1 MLHSDSVGCM
11 TKDGI
16 SIRIDVSIVMRVM
29 GDDPNNVCKLVHEVT
44 PFGLRDLLRASLS
57 AELRKL
63 ARSSNHADVH
73 GLRNSVAIS
82 SEAATTTT
90 TTTTTPAAE
99 TTRGAR
105 RVSFSP
111 DVAARAGMADDRGED
126 YGPSRERDERVDD
139 APVPSVMDTMRA
151 VLNQQFN
158 TIGIE
163 ILDVLIRDIALPD
176 RVQSQLTRR
185 TLTMCDDAI
194 ERMQREI
201 DVQSVRH
208 DEEIRLKR
216 MHVSDRTRL
225 MKDGEYDAM
234 LARLELDTLRA
245 EGDRAIKSIESQM
258 SIDVELVRAENALTV
273 QRIEDEARL
282 ETERIRV
289 QSTSDVEVELA
300 ATKDELDVMSA
311 RGQLEVARN
320 VAKREKGTFDRA
332 ATCVLG
338 SFRLRIPQLS
348 LPKI

>member
-1 MLHSDSVGCM
+1 
-11 TKDGI
+11 
-16 SIRIDVSIVMRVM
+16 
-29 GDDPNNVCKLVHEVT
+29 
-44 PFGLRDLLRASLS
+44 
-57 AELRKL
+57 
-63 ARSSNHADVH
+63 
-73 GLRNSVAIS
+73 
-82 SEAATTTT
+82 
-90 TTTTTPAAE
+90 
-99 TTRGAR
+99 
-105 RVSFSP
+105 
-111 DVAARAGMADDRGED
+111 MADDRGED
-126 YGPSRERDERVDD
+126 YGPSGERDERVDD
-139 APVPSVMDTMRA
+139 VPVPSVMDTMRA

-163 ILDVLIRDIALPD
+163 ILDVVIRDIALPD

-185 TLTMCDDAI
+185 TLTMSDDAI

-201 DVQSVRH
+201 DAQSVRH

-225 MKDGEYDAM
+225 MKEGEYDAM
-234 LARLELDTLRA
+234 LARLELETLRA

-348 LPKI
+348 LPNMTRNNA